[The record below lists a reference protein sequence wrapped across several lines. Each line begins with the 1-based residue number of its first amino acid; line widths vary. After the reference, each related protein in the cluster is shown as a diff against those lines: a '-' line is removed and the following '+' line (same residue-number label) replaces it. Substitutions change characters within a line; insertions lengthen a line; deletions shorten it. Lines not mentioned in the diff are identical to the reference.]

1 MKRFPFRGALILL
14 VIAVAGCGYTIG
26 GAPRLLAPADGA
38 ILGCAAAGTNY
49 LFTWGAAVN
58 AVTYVLEVY
67 RISTNT
73 LVASATV
80 AAPAQTVGLASTALT
95 CGGVN
100 PAYRWRVGAT
110 LTAVNPTPAWSGYW
124 TFTIP

>member
-1 MKRFPFRGALILL
+1 MKRFPLRGALILL

-26 GAPRLLAPADGA
+26 GAPLLLAPANGA
-38 ILGCAAAGTNY
+38 ILGCAAVGTSY

-73 LVASATV
+73 LVASTTV
-80 AAPAQTVGLASTALT
+80 AAPGQTVGLASTALT

-100 PAYRWRVGAT
+100 YRWRVGAT
-110 LTAVNPTPAWSGYW
+110 FTAVNPTPTWSGYW